1 MIAWPTKDIVSWGVS
16 MEPALLTDVGLEQD
30 ISCKELFGP
39 VVVIYKADDDDDALR
54 IANATEYGLQ
64 SSVWSRDMAK
74 AEQFA
79 HKVNAGMTLIN
90 AHRESSPEWPF
101 GGINRSGYGR
111 EEAAWGLTLFTN
123 EHAFRVHEA

>member
-1 MIAWPTKDIVSWGVS
+1 
-16 MEPALLTDVGLEQD
+16 MEPALLTNVGLDQD

-39 VVVIYKADDDDDALR
+39 VVVIYKADSDEAALR
-54 IANATEYGLQ
+54 IANATDYGLQ
-64 SSVWSRDMAK
+64 SSVWSGDTAK
-74 AEQFA
+74 AERFA
-79 HKVNAGMTLIN
+79 RRINAGMTLVN

-111 EEAAWGLTLFTN
+111 EEGQWGLTAFTN